1 MKKLWLLFLMFLIP
15 SICFG
20 GYAQTWKVD
29 YSTTTEKTT
38 FTLVDKFQM
47 GSSTSTTDIYIVM
60 YGTGSII
67 CKDIKFSDGT
77 VQVSSPTAGGGGGSG
92 SDETA
97 LIRSTYNATGKF
109 RQLFFAGGA
118 TLPSG
123 DNAGTYEGALIQKN
137 EYQVNNSSRPIYV
150 IVYTSHT
157 ERFAYWEQDMD
168 DNFDLDKDVS
178 LYIEFYSAITSSS
191 VYFNVDVA
199 TMTNLSTRTW
209 TRHNPPTTQVSITAY
224 SITIATLTWTN
235 NSAGFIAGSPYGL
248 CLSREESQVDALG
261 DVYVLKC
268 KLIGWKRE

>member
-109 RQLFFAGGA
+109 RRIAF
-118 TLPSG
+118 
-123 DNAGTYEGALIQKN
+123 I
-137 EYQVNNSSRPIYV
+137 
-150 IVYTSHT
+150 
-157 ERFAYWEQDMD
+157 
-168 DNFDLDKDVS
+168 DL
-178 LYIEFYSAITSSS
+178 
-191 VYFNVDVA
+191 
-199 TMTNLSTRTW
+199 
-209 TRHNPPTTQVSITAY
+209 
-224 SITIATLTWTN
+224 
-235 NSAGFIAGSPYGL
+235 G
-248 CLSREESQVDALG
+248 
-261 DVYVLKC
+261 
-268 KLIGWKRE
+268 